1 MSPPPDQS
9 DCDGYVEY
17 VLAEH
22 AKAKAPYDGVEPE
35 RVWLVRALTQ
45 ISESLIDIEANGDE
59 NDAHLLGAKNALDDI
74 IAQVADTK
82 EPIT

>member
-1 MSPPPDQS
+1 MSVYPDQT
-9 DCDGYVEY
+9 DCDGYVDY

-22 AKAKAPYDGVEPE
+22 AKAEAPWDGVEPE

-45 ISESLIDIEANGDE
+45 IEQSLMDVEGNGDE
-59 NDAHLLGAKNALDDI
+59 DAAKIVGAQHALQDI
-74 IAQVADTK
+74 IAMVADTK